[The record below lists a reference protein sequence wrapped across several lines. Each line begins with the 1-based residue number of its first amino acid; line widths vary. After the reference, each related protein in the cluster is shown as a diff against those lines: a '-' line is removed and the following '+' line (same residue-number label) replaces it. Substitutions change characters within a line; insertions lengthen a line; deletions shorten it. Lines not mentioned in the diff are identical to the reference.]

1 MSTEEKRGRVEK
13 MDGPV
18 PRRRKEIEED
28 LEVEHSG
35 VRGKWE
41 KFGKQLVLSFLF
53 GLAVV
58 FICFVGQDPPGLRTL
73 GEVSPENVY
82 SDRSFKYLSEVRKKE
97 AEEWI
102 RSSTPREFTRDFN
115 GEKLTTKL

>member
-1 MSTEEKRGRVEK
+1 MSTEEKRGARRK
-13 MDGPV
+13 NGRSRA
-18 PRRRKEIEED
+18 RRRKEIEED

-102 RSSTPREFTRDFN
+102 RSSTPRSLRETSMER
-115 GEKLTTKL
+115 KLTTKL